1 MVLDVPK
8 LSVKEKLSYGL
19 GDFGANLVFQSQI
32 SFLLFFYTD
41 VFGISAATA
50 GTILLFSRILDAIS
64 DPVIGAVSDRTES
77 RWGKYRPWLLWT
89 ALPLSV
95 AFVLC
100 YTTPGLTE
108 TGKVVWAVATC
119 SVLMFLY
126 AANNIPYSALS
137 GVMTGDS
144 TERTSLL
151 SWRFVC
157 VMAAVFVVN
166 MFTLEL
172 VEWLGGGDKAVGYRG
187 AMAVWAALA
196 AICFGIAFAFTRE
209 RISTK
214 QSDRGSLRQDLSE
227 LLYSGP
233 WLALFAIGVLINIQL
248 ALRGGAMLHYFTHFL
263 AREDLYGWFS
273 GLGIVMAMIGI
284 LLSNPLAARFGKRVV
299 FQTCLLLSAASIA
312 CFALLPRDWPW
323 ALFAL
328 QVLFQLAFG
337 PTIPLLWTMMADVA
351 DYSEWKTG
359 RQSTALAFASIVFG
373 MKLGLGIGSWLSGEW
388 LELVGYSKLSSQPEP
403 AVRGIVMLV
412 SIFPAA
418 ALMMGFVVL
427 FFYPINDRREQQM
440 RTALRERRES
450 QRLH

>member
-1 MVLDVPK
+1 MPDPREPGAPLTDQNSQMVLDVPK
-8 LSVKEKLSYGL
+8 LSVKEKLSYGV

-32 SFLLFFYTD
+32 SFLLFSYTD

-108 TGKVVWAVATC
+108 TGKVVWAVGTC

-137 GVMTGDS
+137 GVMTDDS

-196 AICFGIAFAFTRE
+196 AICFGITFAFTRE
-209 RISTK
+209 RISAK
-214 QSDRGSLRQDLSE
+214 QSDHGSLRQDLSD
-227 LLYSGP
+227 LLRSGP
-233 WLALFAIGVLINIQL
+233 WLALFTIGIFIHIQL

-263 AREDLYGWFS
+263 AL
-273 GLGIVMAMIGI
+273 
-284 LLSNPLAARFGKRVV
+284 PLR
-299 FQTCLLLSAASIA
+299 
-312 CFALLPRDWPW
+312 
-323 ALFAL
+323 
-328 QVLFQLAFG
+328 
-337 PTIPLLWTMMADVA
+337 
-351 DYSEWKTG
+351 
-359 RQSTALAFASIVFG
+359 
-373 MKLGLGIGSWLSGEW
+373 
-388 LELVGYSKLSSQPEP
+388 
-403 AVRGIVMLV
+403 
-412 SIFPAA
+412 
-418 ALMMGFVVL
+418 
-427 FFYPINDRREQQM
+427 
-440 RTALRERRES
+440 
-450 QRLH
+450 